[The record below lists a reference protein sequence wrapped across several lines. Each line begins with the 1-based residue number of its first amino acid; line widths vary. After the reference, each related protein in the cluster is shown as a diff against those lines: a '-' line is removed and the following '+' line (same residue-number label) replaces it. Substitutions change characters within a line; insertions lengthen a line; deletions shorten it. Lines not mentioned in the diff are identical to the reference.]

1 MKDQSREE
9 QRAFNIVWNASADY
23 SFRPEFE
30 AYDGRGAADLYWNYL
45 YGVVRKYYDYP
56 LLQTYFDSLKKDF
69 DHVFFENLTW
79 IGLENCVYEKGK
91 KERPVLEDLRRRY
104 AESVLRKE
112 DSTSY
117 YFLIEEL
124 KTAHFR
130 KVLGEVPIVREQVYD
145 ILNDLEFDESMTT
158 EQIILRMNEIIESRF
173 LLNRDKKTRRMFNT
187 IFSGKNSL
195 QFGVPFQEFYSL
207 RSSNYSR
214 DFDAGEKKE
223 NKNRIR
229 SQWRQFMDRRD
240 QKKRE
245 NIQNLYGT
253 SILSD
258 AQIKTIEQTLCVGT
272 HKKCHL
278 HFTRG
283 EYDANKYT
291 NRVVNEKQNVI
302 IRQSEKNR
310 QYYRE
315 SITRNN
321 NSIVRLTNMIRN
333 TMLVNFES
341 NYRSEAGKLVAGK
354 IWRNIY
360 LFDSKVF
367 LRNRMDAIGNIT
379 VDIMLDASGS
389 QMNRQEII
397 AAQGYIIAESLTRCQ
412 IPVRVYSFCTN
423 SNFTIFKLFRDYFE
437 VDKNEQ
443 IFNYHSSGCNRDG
456 LAIRTAV
463 HLMDD
468 SPCEYKMLIILSDVK
483 PIDPQGISAGG
494 DKPDQY
500 CYADA
505 PGIDD
510 TALEVR
516 VGRQKGISILSVFTG
531 LDEDI
536 PAAKRIYGHNFV
548 RIKSPEK
555 FADMV
560 CVLIQNEMKNL

>member
-23 SFRPEFE
+23 AFRPEYE
-30 AYDGRGAADLYWNYL
+30 AYDGRGSADLYWNYI
-45 YGVVRKYYDYP
+45 YGAVRKFYDYP
-56 LLQTYFDSLKKDF
+56 LLECFFNVLKKDH
-69 DHVFFENLTW
+69 DHGFYESLTW
-79 IGLENCVYEKGK
+79 LGLENCAYEKGK
-91 KERPVLEDLRRRY
+91 KERPVLEDLRRSY
-104 AESVLRKE
+104 AKNVLDKE
-112 DSTSY
+112 DAASY
-117 YFLIEEL
+117 YYLVEEI
-124 KTAHFR
+124 KTAR
-130 KVLGEVPIVREQVYD
+130 CMKILGEVPIVKERVAWL
-145 ILNDLEFDESMTT
+145 LNDLELDESMST
-158 EQIILRMNEIIESRF
+158 EQIVLRMNEIINTYFPFNHVHNKRN
-173 LLNRDKKTRRMFNT
+173 LLNSM
-187 IFSGKNSL
+187 FSGKNSL
-195 QFGVPFQEFYSL
+195 QFGMPFQKFYSL

-223 NKNRIR
+223 NKNKLR

-245 NIQNLYGT
+245 NIQNLYGA

-258 AQIKTIEQTLCVGT
+258 SQIKAIEQTLCVGT

-283 EYDANKYT
+283 EYDANKYI
-291 NRVVNEKQNVI
+291 NRVVNEKQNVVI
-302 IRQSEKNR
+302 KQSEKNR
-310 QYYRE
+310 QYYQK

-321 NSIVRLTNMIRN
+321 NSIVKLTNMIRN

-341 NYRSEAGKLVAGK
+341 NYRSETGKLEAGK

-483 PIDPQGISAGG
+483 PIDPQGISAGES
-494 DKPDQY
+494 KADQY

-516 VGRQKGISILSVFTG
+516 IGRQKGISILSVFTG

-560 CVLIQNEMKNL
+560 CILIQNELKNL